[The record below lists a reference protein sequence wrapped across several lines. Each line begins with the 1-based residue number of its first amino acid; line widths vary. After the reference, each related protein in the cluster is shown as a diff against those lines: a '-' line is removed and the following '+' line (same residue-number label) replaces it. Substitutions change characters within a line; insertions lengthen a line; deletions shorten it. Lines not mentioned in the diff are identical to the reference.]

1 MGKGYKT
8 GFAVIFVL
16 IILILGTY
24 FCSKCVFNRKKTHSF
39 SVVVDSIKNY
49 GYTLDKRDSKL
60 FKTTFKELK
69 KILSEK
75 EIDNTKYA
83 ELIAELYI
91 IDLYDI
97 ENKVNKYDVPCL
109 EYIYKSEQ
117 DKFKKMIKSGFYS
130 KLEDNSDNDRK
141 QELPSVESINI
152 IETTPDKFSIG
163 DKEFDSYNVAVEWT
177 YNKDLGFDKK
187 ALITLVID
195 EGKAYVVKASPIMD

>member
-69 KILSEK
+69 KLLGEK

-177 YNKDLGFDKK
+177 YKKDLGFDKK